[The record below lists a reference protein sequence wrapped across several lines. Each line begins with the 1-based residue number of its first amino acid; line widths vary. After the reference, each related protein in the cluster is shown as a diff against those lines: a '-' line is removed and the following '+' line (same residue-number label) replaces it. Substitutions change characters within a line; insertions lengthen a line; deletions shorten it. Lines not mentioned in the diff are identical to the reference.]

1 MKLGYYNIDENK
13 LIEEAKNG
21 RIGIKLPEGLAE
33 YAEEIIDFLNNH
45 SIEAIF
51 ISDSCHGA
59 CDFSDYEGIDK
70 IIFIGEAEMPYLK
83 KKYSIAGIEAIFDF
97 DEKFLEDALPFIKGK
112 NIGLVSITP
121 FIHKIEDC
129 KKFFEERDYEVF
141 IGKKSRRTKYDGQI
155 LGCDFSSAKMIAKDV
170 ECFVFVGDGFFHPLG
185 LYIATKKD
193 VVVAN
198 PVEKRIYKEEIKDMA
213 EKIIKKRY
221 AFIYRAKD
229 ARKFGIIA
237 SRKAGQK
244 RMELSKKLKRKVEE
258 KGRKACILLMDEIDE
273 KINYLDFD
281 CFVCTACP
289 RIAIE
294 DAEKFKKPLL
304 TPFELEI
311 LFEERENYV
320 LDEIY

>member
-1 MKLGYYNIDENK
+1 MKLGYYKIDENK
-13 LIEEAKNG
+13 LLEEAKG
-21 RIGIKLPEGLAE
+21 KIAIRLPAGFIN
-33 YAEEIIDFLNNH
+33 YAQEIIDFLGENGK
-45 SIEAIF
+45 EAFF
-51 ISDSCHGA
+51 IGEPCYGA
-59 CDFSDYEGIDK
+59 CDFFEYEGIDK

-83 KKYSIAGIEAIFDF
+83 KKYSIAAIEAIFDF
-97 DEKFLEDALPFIKGK
+97 DENFLEDALPFIKGK
-112 NIGLVSITP
+112 NIGLASITP
-121 FIHKIEDC
+121 FIHKIGDC
-129 KKFFEERDYEVF
+129 KKFFEKRGYEVF

-155 LGCDFSSAKMIAKDV
+155 LGCDFSSAKMIAKNV
-170 ECFVFVGDGFFHPLG
+170 ECFVFIGDGFFHPVG

-193 VVVAN
+193 VIVAN

-221 AFIYRAKD
+221 ATIYKAKD

-237 SRKAGQK
+237 SRKAGQN
-244 RMELSKKLKRKVEE
+244 RMELAKKLRRKVEE

-289 RIAIE
+289 RIAID